1 MDINGIA
8 HPVFVARHRE
18 NTGQMLAAF
27 GNAVGNGC
35 TAANGG
41 FIGDF
46 DVSDRAD
53 AAADNALIAD
63 GDATGNT
70 GLGRDNGV
78 RTDFAVVA
86 DLDLVVDFST
96 VADGR
101 IAHRATVDVGI

>member
-1 MDINGIA
+1 
-8 HPVFVARHRE
+8 
-18 NTGQMLAAF
+18 MLAAF

-53 AAADNALIAD
+53 AAADNAIIAD
-63 GDATGNT
+63 GDATGNA
-70 GLGRDNGV
+70 GFGGDNGV

-86 DLDLVVDFST
+86 DLDLVVNFST
-96 VADGR
+96 VADGCVAHCAAVDIGVR
-101 IAHRATVDVGI
+101 TDFHIIAQRDCAGLRNFKP